1 MPSKPSPSWHVV
13 RESSIHN
20 TGVFAARDIPRGT
33 KIIEYVGERIN
44 KTEGK
49 RRADALLAK
58 SKDTG
63 GAAVYIFDL
72 NERWDLDGDVPW
84 NTARFI
90 NHSCEPNCA
99 VYDYRGRLWITAKR
113 RIAQGEELTYNYG
126 FDLEHW
132 EDHPCRCGTAS
143 CVGHILDR
151 KYWRKLAAEKKRRAG
166 ALPGTPQHFY
176 DPLHAARKTRT
187 RKPAAT
193 KKTAT
198 RKRAAGEAWK

>member
-1 MPSKPSPSWHVV
+1 MASQPPPDWYVV
-13 RESSIHN
+13 RTSRIHN

-49 RRADALLAK
+49 RRADALLAQ

-72 NERWDLDGDVPW
+72 NKRWDLDGDVSW

-113 RIAQGEELTYNYG
+113 RIGAGEELTYNYG

-132 EDHPCRCGTAS
+132 DDHPCRCGSAT
-143 CVGHILDR
+143 CVGHILDK
-151 KYWRKLAAEKKRRAG
+151 KYWKKLAAEKKKRAS
-166 ALPGTPQHFY
+166 AQAAASQHYF
-176 DPLHAARKTRT
+176 DPLHAAKKTR
-187 RKPAAT
+187 RKIPGAGKKAA
-193 KKTAT
+193 
-198 RKRAAGEAWK
+198 RGKRASK